1 MGRSWP
7 PVQTVPKEEDDGSDD
22 GADPGDDDADPCKA
36 EGVTDG
42 MTTDEMDER
51 YGARTH
57 KGLRP
62 RKLCSYDHRYKI
74 EDSMATFDASNLL
87 ATFEHPL
94 GEVFVTEQMFY
105 QKGLKV
111 FGKYGTEAVVSELGQ
126 LHQLTTVSPEHH
138 YDLTPEWKAKALK
151 YLMFL
156 KEKRSGTVK
165 GRGCANGW
173 LQRDY
178 LTKEDTSA
186 PTVSTEALFLTSAV
200 DAHEG
205 RKVISVDVPGAFMQ
219 CDIDELIH
227 VKLEGVMAKM
237 MVRIDPDKYGPYL
250 TEENGVPVLYM
261 RLLKALYGTLQA
273 ALLFWE
279 DLSGFLIDELGFE
292 VNPYDLC
299 VVNKM
304 IDGKQ
309 CTAIWHVDDIKI
321 SHVDQS
327 VLDLV
332 AKSLD
337 DWYGKH
343 KPLTVHRGP
352 VHDYLGMTIDYSE
365 PGKVKFI
372 QKDYVDGILEEAPS
386 DFDGTATSPA
396 ANHLFRVNDEA
407 EKLDDKRAKVY
418 HHLTTKILY
427 LCKHSQPDFQTA
439 VSFLTTR
446 VTQPDVDDWNK
457 LGRSIKYLRDTKDL
471 WLTLEID
478 DDFTICWWVDAS
490 FAVHHDMR
498 SHTGAT
504 MSLGKGSPISLS
516 RKQRLNT
523 KSSMEAKV
531 VGVDDAM
538 LLVIWTQNFM

>member
-1 MGRSWP
+1 
-7 PVQTVPKEEDDGSDD
+7 
-22 GADPGDDDADPCKA
+22 
-36 EGVTDG
+36 
-42 MTTDEMDER
+42 
-51 YGARTH
+51 
-57 KGLRP
+57 
-62 RKLCSYDHRYKI
+62 
-74 EDSMATFDASNLL
+74 
-87 ATFEHPL
+87 
-94 GEVFVTEQMFY
+94 MFY
-105 QKGLKV
+105 CKGLKV
-111 FGKYGTEAVVSELGQ
+111 FGKRSAKAVVSKLRQ

-156 KEKRSGTVK
+156 KEKHSGTVK
-165 GRGCANGW
+165 GRGCADGRP
-173 LQRDY
+173 QRDY

-205 RKVISVDVPGAFMQ
+205 CKVISVDVPGAFMQ
-219 CDIDELIH
+219 CNINELIH

-292 VNPYDLC
+292 ANPYDLC

-309 CTAIWHVDDIKI
+309 CTAIWHIDDIKI

-327 VLDLV
+327 VLDSV

-337 DWYGKH
+337 DRYGKH
-343 KPLTVHRGP
+343 KPLTVHCSP
-352 VHDYLGMTIDYSE
+352 VHDYLGVTIDYSE

-407 EKLDDKRAKVY
+407 EKLDDERAKVY
-418 HHLTTKILY
+418 HRSPPKFFI
-427 LCKHSQPDFQTA
+427 F
-439 VSFLTTR
+439 VS
-446 VTQPDVDDWNK
+446 
-457 LGRSIKYLRDTKDL
+457 
-471 WLTLEID
+471 
-478 DDFTICWWVDAS
+478 
-490 FAVHHDMR
+490 VHD
-498 SHTGAT
+498 
-504 MSLGKGSPISLS
+504 PISKL
-516 RKQRLNT
+516 QCH
-523 KSSMEAKV
+523 SS
-531 VGVDDAM
+531 
-538 LLVIWTQNFM
+538 LLV